1 MSVSTL
7 KQIFDQKLVETETAT
22 TTTTTTASAT
32 TILTNSPTKSKLL
45 VANVQQNSTHE
56 KIVVNNSNSCNNASR
71 LKNNQQPQSFNKK
84 SFDKDSNRNSAVSS
98 AHNNNKIEDNWVSHH
113 RPHNKMV
120 AKQEIAIEPDV
131 QAENEE
137 DFKYGPGF
145 VSKLKCKYLSLT
157 LRQTSANKQRPSI
170 LDLRRSTSLNNLL
183 DENEDDDDD
192 IEQLDEVTDIKL
204 HDKNCISNDKVY
216 HENLKNNN
224 RNGIDS
230 HKTMTNSYPIPDA
243 PQHQHIRSSRSIDK
257 NLNLKRARSVE
268 AILRYDH
275 SSWERDMQK
284 DQLIYR
290 QEQQQFRH
298 SIDSDNSDVKIKS
311 HDVTIEDKIN
321 NARERTYNMPPK
333 RLTSLIDDGERPPAG
348 ICKQTMRIFEA
359 SAHKKRNSATRPIGQ
374 EIASKM
380 AIFKCQ
386 EKPAISAKK
395 PNIVPRTSSP
405 KPINHYNQVSNN
417 TSSSSINSNN
427 CNNSNNHNNAMNNSE
442 KYAKFTKEKTVL
454 PKLDINIIKNNLET
468 KSSSP
473 NSGSWSPADN
483 KESYRMRNDYSPVN
497 SDSSISSSS
506 NIMSPYRN
514 SMSPPFINEGSYKK
528 ISGSND
534 PTSPIISSLSNKLS
548 NLHMDVTTS
557 TPKSF
562 KNNNLLKTIDD
573 SDIDVNVDKIELI
586 SDNKIKNNVIVEL
599 KGSELKSLNDDIS
612 SVTKVITNNNN
623 LSGVVATTAST
634 KVNYE
639 KNITENSSDVVNN
652 GELKTIK
659 DNFVITKPTTK
670 PPPPPPPVPARNI
683 TAMTKNNINNNNN
696 NNNNDK
702 SSLNS
707 DSESSSSSLSSSNSN
722 TQTTKWAV
730 KKKSWSS
737 QGDDQSSNSIVFN
750 FSDRKDVPD
759 YIEHDGLILRR
770 KRELPKGPAS
780 PCDVEF
786 ENANVIPNGKSSIRT
801 RVKEVKFKIQFDDS
815 LTATYEYPS
824 ESSLVIDETFGD
836 CDDEVDANFYGR
848 SSTSK
853 LLTSVPLG
861 STPFANYQP
870 QKASSSS
877 FELGITR
884 TTPSPSSASG
894 SSSSEENT
902 FISNPDDDEDYLKPA
917 TDAESHRWSSEGTR
931 GTDLLF

>member
-1 MSVSTL
+1 VQKHIVSVFLIFSSSVSYFSACL
-7 KQIFDQKLVETETAT
+7 ETAT
-22 TTTTTTASAT
+22 TTTLASAT
-32 TILTNSPTKSKLL
+32 TTLTNSPTKSKLL

-56 KIVVNNSNSCNNASR
+56 KVVVNNSNSCNNASR
-71 LKNNQQPQSFNKK
+71 LKSNQQPQSFNNKK
-84 SFDKDSNRNSAVSS
+84 SFDKDSKSNSAVSS
-98 AHNNNKIEDNWVSHH
+98 AHNNKIEDNWVSHH

-120 AKQEIAIEPDV
+120 AKQEIVIEPDV
-131 QAENEE
+131 QAENDE

-157 LRQTSANKQRPSI
+157 LRQSSANKQRPSI

-183 DENEDDDDD
+183 DEDENEDDDV
-192 IEQLDEVTDIKL
+192 EQLDEVTDIKL

-243 PQHQHIRSSRSIDK
+243 LQHQHTRSSRSIDK

-290 QEQQQFRH
+290 QEHQQFRH
-298 SIDSDNSDVKIKS
+298 SVDSDGSDVKVKS
-311 HDVTIEDKIN
+311 HDVTIEDKIH
-321 NARERTYNMPPK
+321 NARERSYNLPPK

-359 SAHKKRNSATRPIGQ
+359 SAHKKRNSQSRPIGQ
-374 EIASKM
+374 EIANKM
-380 AIFKCQ
+380 AMFKCQ

-405 KPINHYNQVSNN
+405 KPINHFNQVSNN

-427 CNNSNNHNNAMNNSE
+427 CNNNNHNNNAMNNSE
-442 KYAKFTKEKTVL
+442 KYAKFAKEKTVL

-473 NSGSWSPADN
+473 HSGSWSPADN
-483 KESYRMRNDYSPVN
+483 KEAYRLRHDYSPVN

-514 SMSPPFINEGSYKK
+514 SMSPPFVNEGSYKK
-528 ISGSND
+528 LSGSND

-573 SDIDVNVDKIELI
+573 SDTDVNVDKVLES
-586 SDNKIKNNVIVEL
+586 SDNKLKNNVIVEL
-599 KGSELKSLNDDIS
+599 KDSELKSVNDDIS
-612 SVTKVITNNNN
+612 SVSFTPKVITNNNN
-623 LSGVVATTAST
+623 LSSVASTTAST

-639 KNITENSSDVVNN
+639 KNITENSSEVVNN
-652 GELKTIK
+652 GELKTVKEI
-659 DNFVITKPTTK
+659 FVITKPTTK
-670 PPPPPPPVPARNI
+670 PPPPPPQVPSRNI
-683 TAMTKNNINNNNN
+683 NNTAAMTKSRDNNIINNNNS
-696 NNNNDK
+696 DK

-707 DSESSSSSLSSSNSN
+707 DSESSSSSSSSSNSN
-722 TQTTKWAV
+722 PQTTKWVV

-737 QGDDQSSNSIVFN
+737 KDDDQSSNSIVFN

-770 KRELPKGPAS
+770 KRELPKVS
-780 PCDVEF
+780 Y
-786 ENANVIPNGKSSIRT
+786 
-801 RVKEVKFKIQFDDS
+801 
-815 LTATYEYPS
+815 AT
-824 ESSLVIDETFGD
+824 F
-836 CDDEVDANFYGR
+836 N
-848 SSTSK
+848 
-853 LLTSVPLG
+853 
-861 STPFANYQP
+861 
-870 QKASSSS
+870 
-877 FELGITR
+877 
-884 TTPSPSSASG
+884 
-894 SSSSEENT
+894 
-902 FISNPDDDEDYLKPA
+902 
-917 TDAESHRWSSEGTR
+917 
-931 GTDLLF
+931 

>member
-7 KQIFDQKLVETETAT
+7 KQIFDQKLGEAETAT
-22 TTTTTTASAT
+22 TTTIQASAT
-32 TILTNSPTKSKLL
+32 TTLTNSPTKSKLL

-56 KIVVNNSNSCNNASR
+56 KVVVNNSNSCNNASR
-71 LKNNQQPQSFNKK
+71 LKSNQQLQSFNKK
-84 SFDKDSNRNSAVSS
+84 SFDKDSNSNSAVSS
-98 AHNNNKIEDNWVSHH
+98 AHNNKIEDNWVSHH
-113 RPHNKMV
+113 RAHNKMV
-120 AKQEIAIEPDV
+120 AKQEIEIEPNV
-131 QAENEE
+131 HAENDE

-183 DENEDDDDD
+183 DEDENEDDDV
-192 IEQLDEVTDIKL
+192 EQLDEVTDIKL

-284 DQLIYR
+284 DQLIHHR
-290 QEQQQFRH
+290 QQQQQFHRH
-298 SIDSDNSDVKIKS
+298 SVDSDNSDVKVKS
-311 HDVTIEDKIN
+311 HDVTIEDKIH
-321 NARERTYNMPPK
+321 NARERSYNLPPK

-359 SAHKKRNSATRPIGQ
+359 SAHKKRNSASRPIGQ
-374 EIASKM
+374 EIANKM
-380 AIFKCQ
+380 AMFKCQ

-405 KPINHYNQVSNN
+405 KPINHFNQVSNN

-442 KYAKFTKEKTVL
+442 KYAKFAKEKTVL

-473 NSGSWSPADN
+473 HSGSWSPADN
-483 KESYRMRNDYSPVN
+483 KEAYRMRNDYSPVN

-514 SMSPPFINEGSYKK
+514 SMSPPFVNEGSYKK

-534 PTSPIISSLSNKLS
+534 PTSPIMSSLSNKLS

-573 SDIDVNVDKIELI
+573 SDIDVNVDKVDTI

-599 KGSELKSLNDDIS
+599 KGSELKSVNDDIS
-612 SVTKVITNNNN
+612 SVSLISKVITNNNN
-623 LSGVVATTAST
+623 NLSGVTSTTAPT

-639 KNITENSSDVVNN
+639 KNITANASEVVNN
-652 GELKTIK
+652 GELKTVK
-659 DNFVITKPTTK
+659 ENFVVITKPTTK
-670 PPPPPPPVPARNI
+670 PPPPPPQVPARNI
-683 TAMTKNNINNNNN
+683 NNNTTVMTKSRDNNLIINNNS
-696 NNNNDK
+696 DK

-707 DSESSSSSLSSSNSN
+707 DSESSSSSSSSSNSN
-722 TQTTKWAV
+722 TQSTTKWAV

-770 KRELPKGPAS
+770 KRELPKPNESGFVLLGDLTLDSSTDPEDQYQMGPAS

-848 SSTSK
+848 SSSSK

-861 STPFANYQP
+861 EFNTICQLP
-870 QKASSSS
+870 
-877 FELGITR
+877 
-884 TTPSPSSASG
+884 TTE
-894 SSSSEENT
+894 SE
-902 FISNPDDDEDYLKPA
+902 FIIL
-917 TDAESHRWSSEGTR
+917 
-931 GTDLLF
+931 

>member
-1 MSVSTL
+1 ML
-7 KQIFDQKLVETETAT
+7 IFIDKSQKLVVKKPKRVKTYFVCFTDFFFFSSSVSYFSACLETAT
-22 TTTTTTASAT
+22 TTITASAT
-32 TILTNSPTKSKLL
+32 TTLTNSPTKSKLL

-71 LKNNQQPQSFNKK
+71 LKSNQQPQSFNNKK
-84 SFDKDSNRNSAVSS
+84 SFDKDSNSNSAVSS

-120 AKQEIAIEPDV
+120 AKQEIVIEPDV
-131 QAENEE
+131 QAENDE

-157 LRQTSANKQRPSI
+157 LRQSSANKQRPSI

-183 DENEDDDDD
+183 DEDENEDDDM
-192 IEQLDEVTDIKL
+192 EQLDEVTDIKL

-230 HKTMTNSYPIPDA
+230 RKTMTNSYPIPDA

-284 DQLIYR
+284 DQLIHH
-290 QEQQQFRH
+290 QEPVTFRH
-298 SIDSDNSDVKIKS
+298 SVESDNSDIKVKS
-311 HDVTIEDKIN
+311 HDVTIEDKIH
-321 NARERTYNMPPK
+321 NARERSYNLPPK

-359 SAHKKRNSATRPIGQ
+359 SAHKKRNSQTRPIGQ
-374 EIASKM
+374 EIANKM
-380 AIFKCQ
+380 AMFKCQ

-405 KPINHYNQVSNN
+405 KPINHFNQVSNN

-473 NSGSWSPADN
+473 HSGSWSPADN
-483 KESYRMRNDYSPVN
+483 KESYRMRHDYSPVN

-514 SMSPPFINEGSYKK
+514 SMSPPFVNEGSYKK
-528 ISGSND
+528 ISGPND

-573 SDIDVNVDKIELI
+573 SDIDVNVDKVESI

-599 KGSELKSLNDDIS
+599 KGSELKSVNDDIS
-612 SVTKVITNNNN
+612 SVNLISKVITNNNN
-623 LSGVVATTAST
+623 LSGVTSTTAST

-639 KNITENSSDVVNN
+639 KNITGNSSDVVNN
-652 GELKTIK
+652 GELKTVVK
-659 DNFVITKPTTK
+659 ENFVITKPTTK
-670 PPPPPPPVPARNI
+670 PPPPPPQVPARNI
-683 TAMTKNNINNNNN
+683 NNTTTMKQSRDNNNINNNNN
-696 NNNNDK
+696 VDK

-707 DSESSSSSLSSSNSN
+707 DSESSSSSSSTSSSNSN
-722 TQTTKWAV
+722 PQSTTKWAV

-770 KRELPKGPAS
+770 KRELPKVS
-780 PCDVEF
+780 Y
-786 ENANVIPNGKSSIRT
+786 
-801 RVKEVKFKIQFDDS
+801 
-815 LTATYEYPS
+815 AT
-824 ESSLVIDETFGD
+824 F
-836 CDDEVDANFYGR
+836 N
-848 SSTSK
+848 
-853 LLTSVPLG
+853 
-861 STPFANYQP
+861 
-870 QKASSSS
+870 
-877 FELGITR
+877 
-884 TTPSPSSASG
+884 
-894 SSSSEENT
+894 
-902 FISNPDDDEDYLKPA
+902 
-917 TDAESHRWSSEGTR
+917 
-931 GTDLLF
+931 